1 MLINKDN
8 CNKDG
13 RLNPVRSSS
22 LLAEDKYDNQIKVT
36 TCERLFVVTQ
46 QKVGSVGP
54 LYSQDV
60 HLQGDDP
67 NTHRYSV

>member
-1 MLINKDN
+1 MLINKDKS
-8 CNKDG
+8 NKDG
-13 RLNPVRSSS
+13 RHNPVRGSA
-22 LLAEDKYDNQIKVT
+22 LLAEDKYDNEIKVT

-46 QKVGSVGP
+46 QNVGSVGP
-54 LYSQDV
+54 LYGQDV